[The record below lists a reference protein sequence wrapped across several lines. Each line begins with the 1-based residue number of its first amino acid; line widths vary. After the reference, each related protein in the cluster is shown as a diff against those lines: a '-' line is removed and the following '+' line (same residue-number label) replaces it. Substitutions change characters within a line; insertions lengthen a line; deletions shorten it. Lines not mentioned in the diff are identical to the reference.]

1 VSAPTSPARTG
12 RLAGPFAA
20 AWTVFKKELV
30 DALRDH
36 RTLVMVIISSVLVGP
51 TVLVALSNL
60 IGGIERQAEGR
71 EVLVAGLER
80 APSLRNYI
88 ERQTFVARAAPADYE
103 GRIRSRMLGEP
114 VLVIPPDFEAALAG
128 GHMPEVL
135 LLYNSANTRAQ
146 ASVPRLARLLQG
158 FNSERATLHL
168 AMRAVAPALL
178 QAVVVQDRDVAVP
191 AARSARF
198 TGMVPL
204 FLLLAVLYGTLAAA
218 LDGTVGERE
227 RGSLEPLLA
236 APASPAALVLGKWAA
251 VTSMGLAIAVL
262 SVLSFL
268 PAQWMIRSDT
278 LQAMFRFGPREA
290 ALLLALMA
298 PLAGAVA
305 ALMMAIAI
313 RCKTFKEAQTNN
325 SLLILAVTLLPLVD
339 VFSQGGQQ
347 PWHLAVPALAQTVL
361 MNRVLKDEAI
371 GAGELLLPMG
381 ASALLAVL
389 ALAFVARSLR
399 SAALR

>member
-1 VSAPTSPARTG
+1 MRFLPAG
-12 RLAGPFAA
+12 LGAGQIAGQLAAT
-20 AWTVFKKELV
+20 WTVFKKELI
-30 DALRDH
+30 DALRDR
-36 RTLVMVIISSVLVGP
+36 RTLMMVIVSSVLMGP
-51 TVLVALSNL
+51 AVLVALSNL

-71 EVLVAGLER
+71 EVLVAGLEH

-88 ERQTFVARAAPADYE
+88 ERQTFVARAAPVDHE
-103 GRIRSRMLGEP
+103 RGIRDSTLGEP
-114 VLVIPPDFEAALAG
+114 VLVIQPDFELALAEG
-128 GHMPEVL
+128 RMPEVV
-135 LLYNSANTRAQ
+135 LLYNSTDTRAQ

-178 QAVVVQDRDVAVP
+178 QPVAVQERDVAAP
-191 AARSARF
+191 AARAARF

-218 LDGTVGERE
+218 LDSTVGERE

-236 APASPAALVLGKWAA
+236 TPASRAALVLGKWAA
-251 VTSMGLAIAVL
+251 VTSVGLAIAVL

-268 PAQWMIRSDT
+268 PAQWLIRSDT

-290 ALLLALMA
+290 LLLLALIA

-313 RCKTFKEAQTNN
+313 RCRTFKEAQTNN
-325 SLLILAVTLLPLVD
+325 SLLVLAITLLPLVE

-347 PWHLAVPALAQTVL
+347 AWRLAVPALAQTVL

-371 GAGELLLPMG
+371 GGAELLLPMAACLLLG
-381 ASALLAVL
+381 AL
-389 ALAFVARSLR
+389 ALAFVVRSLR

>member
-1 VSAPTSPARTG
+1 MKVPNIGS
-12 RLAGPFAA
+12 LADQLAA
-20 AWTVFKKELV
+20 TWTVFKKELI
-30 DALRDH
+30 DALRDR
-36 RTLVMVIISSVLVGP
+36 RTLMMVIVSSVLVGP
-51 TVLVALSNL
+51 AVLVALSNL
-60 IGGIERQAEGR
+60 IGGIERQADGR
-71 EVLVAGLER
+71 EVLVAGLEH

-88 ERQTFVARAAPADYE
+88 ERQTFTARAAPADHE
-103 GRIRSRMLGEP
+103 RQVRDSKLGEP
-114 VLVIPPDFEAALAG
+114 VLVVPPDFEAALAE
-128 GHMPEVL
+128 HRTPEVV
-135 LLYNSANTRAQ
+135 LLYNSTNTRAQ
-146 ASVPRLARLLQG
+146 AAVPRVVRLLQG

-168 AMRAVAPALL
+168 AVRAVAPALL
-178 QAVVVQDRDVAVP
+178 QAVAVQDRDVAAP
-191 AARSARF
+191 AARAARF

-218 LDGTVGERE
+218 LDSTVGERE

-236 APASPAALVLGKWAA
+236 TPASRAALVLGKWAA
-251 VTSMGLAIAVL
+251 VTSVGLAIAVL

-268 PAQWMIRSDT
+268 PAQWMIRSET

-290 ALLLALMA
+290 ALLLALIA

-325 SLLILAVTLLPLVD
+325 SLLVLAITMLPLVE

-347 PWHLAVPALAQTVL
+347 AWHLAVPALAQTVL
-361 MNRVLKDEAI
+361 MNRVLRDEAI
-371 GAGELLLPMG
+371 AGSELLLPL
-381 ASALLAVL
+381 AACVVLALL
-389 ALAFVARSLR
+389 ALAFVVRSLR

>member
-1 VSAPTSPARTG
+1 M
-12 RLAGPFAA
+12 RLLPAGPLGGQIAGQLAA
-20 AWTVFKKELV
+20 TWTVFKKELV
-30 DALRDH
+30 DALRDR
-36 RTLVMVIISSVLVGP
+36 RTLMTVVVSSVLVGP
-51 TVLVALSNL
+51 AVLVALSNL

-71 EVLVAGLER
+71 EVLVAGLEH

-88 ERQTFVARAAPADYE
+88 ERQTFTARAAPTDHE
-103 GRIRSRMLGEP
+103 RRIRDSSLGEP
-114 VLVIPPDFEAALAG
+114 VLVIQPDFEPALAEG
-128 GHMPEVL
+128 RMPEVV
-135 LLYNSANTRAQ
+135 LLYNSTHTRAQ
-146 ASVPRLARLLQG
+146 AAVPRLARLLQG

-178 QAVVVQDRDVAVP
+178 QPVVVQERDVAAP
-191 AARSARF
+191 AARAARF

-218 LDGTVGERE
+218 LDSTVGERE

-236 APASPAALVLGKWAA
+236 TPASRAALVLGKWAA
-251 VTSMGLAIAVL
+251 VTSVGLAIAVL

-268 PAQWMIRSDT
+268 PAQWLIRSDT
-278 LQAMFRFGPREA
+278 LQAMFRFGPHEA
-290 ALLLALMA
+290 LLLLALIA

-305 ALMMAIAI
+305 ACMMAIAI

-325 SLLILAVTLLPLVD
+325 SLLVLAITMLPLVE

-347 PWHLAVPALAQTVL
+347 AWHLAVPALAQTVL
-361 MNRVLKDEAI
+361 MNRVLRDQAI
-371 GAGELLLPMG
+371 GAAELLLPLAACLVLG
-381 ASALLAVL
+381 AL